1 MSRITITNIPGINIK
16 ASPFSSEQGQTL
28 RALNVQRDV
37 IGAWEKRP
45 GYNTFLGTPDNS
57 EIDNL
62 FSWTRNTGTQTFVY
76 RNSGGTLYHSLQGTG
91 AWTISPG
98 GTFTIAGTH
107 TVPSSRRMGNAVLE
121 NSMILGNGLDYTRHT
136 TTGTDFGS
144 TTSAP
149 IARYFAEYENRI
161 WAGGTASD
169 LFYSTTGT
177 LTDWTTDSSSI
188 SIPGAGKTN
197 GVIKVADRLNITK
210 NSGAIFRYDG
220 FRLTDLAT
228 NLGPTDYFS
237 TGEIEDFRIWSNKLG
252 YFGFNGARPELL
264 SNVIEKQIY
273 NDLGS
278 AIAGTQ
284 FIEIPGIVYKYNYY
298 SSVGT
303 ITEDLTNQTIPNA
316 IHRYDFQTD
325 EFVNWQ
331 FAVRPRSFG
340 TYLDNSQNV
349 QMIFGDISGQAYQL
363 SGTVTTDNGSSIP
376 VELMGFIHGNS
387 LDEKKWNFMRFMFN
401 PGCQAKVQVAISDT
415 FTYSSLIWQDI
426 GVGID
431 GISELHFPSGTRGR
445 FLFWKVYESSRNSRF
460 QLYTIE
466 VDFDPIV
473 HG

>member
-1 MSRITITNIPGINIK
+1 MKVTITNISGINIK
-16 ASPFSSEQGQTL
+16 ASPFTSDQGQTL
-28 RALNVQRDV
+28 RALNVQRDL

-62 FSWTRNTGTQTFVY
+62 FSWTRNNGTQTFVY

-98 GTFTIAGTH
+98 GTFDVAAVTS
-107 TVPSSRRMGNAVLE
+107 PSSPKRLGYAVLE
-121 NSMILGNGLDYTRHT
+121 DTLILGNGLDATRHT
-136 TTGTDFGS
+136 TSGTDFTN

-149 IARYFAEYENRI
+149 RARYFAEYENRI

-177 LTDWTTDSSSI
+177 ATDWTTDSSSI
-188 SIPGAGKTN
+188 SIPGAGRIN

-210 NSGAIFRYDG
+210 NSGAILRYDG
-220 FRLTDLAT
+220 FRLADLST
-228 NLGPTDYFS
+228 NLGPSDYFS
-237 TGEIEDFRIWSNKLG
+237 MGEIEDFRIYTNKLG
-252 YFGFNGARPELL
+252 IFGFNGGRPELL

-284 FIEIPGIVYKYNYY
+284 FNEIPGIVHKYNYY
-298 SSVGT
+298 ASVGT

-316 IHRYDFQTD
+316 IIRYDFQTD

-331 FAVRPRSFG
+331 FFNRPRSFG
-340 TYLDNSQNV
+340 TYQDNNRDI
-349 QMIFGDISGQAYQL
+349 QMIFGDVGGQAYQL
-363 SGTVTTDNGSSIP
+363 TGTATTDNGNTIP

-387 LDEKKWNFMRFMFN
+387 LDEKKWNFLRVIFN
-401 PGCQAKVQVAISDT
+401 PGCQAKVQVALSDT
-415 FTYSSLIWQDI
+415 FTYTSLVWQDV

-431 GISELHFPSGTRGR
+431 GLARLSFPSGSRGR
-445 FLFWKVYESSRNSRF
+445 FLFWKIYEASKNARF
-460 QLYTIE
+460 QLFAIE
-466 VDFDPIV
+466 ADFDPIV
-473 HG
+473 HK